1 MAHVRPIT
9 TPGRL
14 TLLLLFSLFLA
25 LPASAQTRF
34 NYRAV
39 HLVEGTAAIDLHFQD
54 RDVASVTDVPFET
67 VSEQLK
73 NLTAPGDAFNVKYVA
88 AGGGL
93 AGLLVEA
100 DIEVEANR
108 EYVGVAYGTTGSPK
122 MAVLERNRAQFPQPG
137 KVLFRVLNATDGNA
151 AFDVYVDEVGST
163 PTQGS
168 VTTDM
173 VSPFTPVSDISTS
186 ITVTTAGS
194 KLPIITVTAPF
205 AQSSPF
211 STLIITGSAPN
222 NLKLYVLSLSAPPDE
237 TGSLILLD
245 EASYTDVRVVNLRP
259 GVGDNPRSY
268 HDIYLNKTSAGDL
281 KVADTVAYRTTS
293 RNFGPLIADSLR
305 LKFVTSGEASS
316 QPLIDLTRSF
326 NNDTAYVVALTQ
338 FKDLRPTLIT
348 LGRTPVDPLP
358 PGPGVTLARFVNG
371 TDFYG
376 SISAEVIAGDD
387 TIRTGP
393 LAFKESTE
401 FESIPS
407 GQPFSVRLFV
417 AGTPEP
423 IYDRPAEIN
432 VVPGGAFLTLFAVG
446 TDEKLSVDL
455 LNESLPGRR
464 NLVTFD
470 ADRDGGVAVVRKG
483 SLAMSVAPNP
493 LVDLGRVTVNLD
505 RPGLTELLL
514 VDAAGRLVASTDG
527 VTLESGEQV
536 IGFSTTSVPAGSYT
550 MILRI
555 DGEARGSAGVVV
567 VR

>member
-1 MAHVRPIT
+1 MVLVRRSTSIC
-9 TPGRL
+9 GGA
-14 TLLLLFSLFLA
+14 LLLLFSLFFA
-25 LPASAQTRF
+25 LPAAAQTRF

-39 HLVEGTAAIDLHFQD
+39 HLIEGTSAIDLHFQD
-54 RDVASVTDVPFET
+54 REVASVADIPFET
-67 VSEQLK
+67 VSDQLK
-73 NLTAPGDAFNVKYVA
+73 NLTAPGDVFNVKYVS

-93 AGLLVEA
+93 AGQLVEA

-122 MAVLERNRAQFPQPG
+122 MAILERNRAQFPQPG
-137 KVLFRVLNATDGNA
+137 KVLFRALNATDGST
-151 AFDVYVDEVGST
+151 AFDIYVNEVGST
-163 PTQGS
+163 PTQSS
-168 VTTDM
+168 VEVDM
-173 VSPFTPVSDISTS
+173 VSPFAPVSDVSTS

-194 KLPIITVTAPF
+194 KQPIITVTAPF

-259 GVGDNPRSY
+259 GVGDNPLSY
-268 HDIYLNKTSAGDL
+268 HDIYLNKTTAGDL

-326 NNDTAYVVALTQ
+326 NNDTAYVVALAQ

-348 LGRTPVDPLP
+348 LGRSPVDPLP

-376 SISAEVIAGDD
+376 SISAEIIAGDD
-387 TIRTGP
+387 TLKVGP

-401 FESIPS
+401 FEAIPS
-407 GQPFSVRLFV
+407 GQPFSVRLFI

-446 TDEKLSVDL
+446 TDEKLSVDM
-455 LNESLPGRR
+455 LNESAPGRR

-470 ADRDGGVAVVRKG
+470 ADRDGGVAVVREG
-483 SLAMSVAPNP
+483 SLAMNVVPNP
-493 LVDLGRVTVNLD
+493 LFDRGNVTINMD
-505 RPGLTELLL
+505 RPGMAELFL
-514 VDAAGRLVASTDG
+514 VDAAGRLVASTRA
-527 VTLESGEQV
+527 VMLESGEQV
-536 IGFSTTSVPAGSYT
+536 VGFETDRVPVGSYT
-550 MILRI
+550 MILRV
-555 DGEARGSAGVVV
+555 DGQARGSVGVVV